1 MNLNEI
7 NINLIKLNYNDQK
20 LLDLILK
27 WRNNE
32 DTRFFSNN
40 TNIITPDNFNIII
53 TKYKESKIEPIII
66 YNNTEPIGII
76 SFIKIKDNIYIGI
89 NIDNNYRNKHVGSIS
104 LQKLIDNSSIFF
116 NKNIKIYAQIKKN
129 NIASLKLFEKF
140 FILLNETENYKE
152 FYRIL

>member
-53 TKYKESKIEPIII
+53 TKYKESEIEPIII

-89 NIDNNYRNKHVGSIS
+89 NIDNNYRNKHIGSIS
-104 LQKLIDNSSIFF
+104 LQKLIDNSSSFF
-116 NKNIKIYAQIKKN
+116 NKNIKIYAQIKKY